1 MYNRSQFFNSKK
13 GWYEIGQS
21 GTTLVARGKWG
32 HGMRQRLPPLTCNQA
47 CSSEVP
53 RKQGGQDEEVRGS
66 GVAKADRRQAVAVS
80 TRMPCAQ
87 SGVSGIFPLLGPPSG
102 ALGRALPTEESAPEG
117 HRRQKPP
124 THHSALGRASAL
136 RLECPRAQTW
146 PPCPLGSLP
155 HPPPHILPTAPASQP
170 HAVFILPSLWPPA
183 NPSST
188 STLTPSCSHLCSW
201 LPRCSVSSH
210 KHSVRNRQLW
220 KF

>member
-1 MYNRSQFFNSKK
+1 MGPIPCPPPHTHTHPRTGCEGIVFQKRLKSFRTSWGLIQELNS
-13 GWYEIGQS
+13 
-21 GTTLVARGKWG
+21 
-32 HGMRQRLPPLTCNQA
+32 N
-47 CSSEVP
+47 
-53 RKQGGQDEEVRGS
+53 
-66 GVAKADRRQAVAVS
+66 KADRRQAVAVS

-155 HPPPHILPTAPASQP
+155 HPPPHILPAAPASQP

-201 LPRCSVSSH
+201 PPRCSVSSH

>member
-102 ALGRALPTEESAPEG
+102 ALGRA
-117 HRRQKPP
+117 
-124 THHSALGRASAL
+124 SAL